1 MLRLEN
7 ITKDYKV
14 SWGKVHALRGINLSF
29 RKAEFVS
36 ILGPS
41 GCGKT
46 TLLNIIGGLDHYT
59 SGNLYIDGIPTD
71 KFTDRDFDT
80 YRNHRIGFV
89 FQSYNLIPHQT
100 VLENVELSL
109 NIAGVDKETR
119 RKRAIEVLDKVGLQ
133 GEYNKRPNQLSGG
146 QQQRVS
152 IARALINNPEI
163 LLADEPTG
171 ALDTET
177 SAQIMDLMK
186 EISKER
192 LVIMVTHNSKIAYEY
207 STRIIKLEDGLVIDD
222 SNPYEPEELKIKEK
236 FKYDKKSKL
245 SIWSAIKL
253 SSRNLISKL
262 RRTVLVCIAGSIGI
276 IGIASVLSL
285 SQGVTNY
292 VDDMQN
298 DMLTGNPITIDE
310 TGINIASFMETMSMR
325 EKQDALQY
333 AYKDGYINIFTLVDN
348 LVKRQEQLSSF
359 GIKNEIDDLYQ
370 TFIKEMPK
378 DKYGAYVFDYNYN
391 VNNNIYTENPFT
403 GHEGETVSIGTITHI
418 YSRMLGKTD
427 VGEYANVITGLARV
441 FNPLPNNKD
450 YILDQFDVLAS
461 KNDTVYPENVN
472 QVMLV
477 LNNDQASTDVL
488 LAQLGYY
495 SQDEF
500 LNVMYKALED
510 DKYDSSLDITHFSY
524 DEIMNKKFKY
534 FPNDTIYTENTNA
547 YTKNVRPF
555 FYSPSIGEWNN
566 GLELEIVSIVSPK
579 AGEKFVSLDPGL
591 YYTTEFN
598 EKFLS
603 DNIDSKVVNYL
614 LEKEQEEYVSTLMV
628 DTNTGIIVAV
638 GITYK
643 YTYIFEK
650 DENGNPKE
658 YTDDCFVGTIPP
670 YATFLS
676 AIPGMTSGDAYSL
689 SLRDIGGDSM
699 PNQIRIYSN
708 DFDQKDLTLAYLDL
722 WSSDEDLE
730 IGGTNYTS
738 EERTKI
744 IYSDNLSVIITMIQ
758 DMIEVITIALIVF
771 TALSLVVS
779 SVMIAIITYVS
790 VIEREK
796 EIGVIR
802 ALGGRKRDVSNLFNV
817 ETFIIGL
824 ISGVF
829 GIMITY
835 LITVIVN
842 VSLRDLIEADQ
853 IAVLTLKTIGSMI
866 ALSIILTLISGSIPA
881 RMAAKKDPAEALRT
895 E

>member
-59 SGNLYIDGIPTD
+59 SGNLYIDGTPTD
-71 KFTDRDFDT
+71 KFTDRDYDT

-109 NIAGVDKETR
+109 NIAGVDRETR
-119 RKRAIEVLDKVGLQ
+119 RKKAIEVLDKVGLK

-177 SAQIMDLMK
+177 SAQIMDLIK
-186 EISKER
+186 EISKEK

-222 SNPYEPEELKIKEK
+222 SNPYEPGKLDVKEPV
-236 FKYDKKSKL
+236 KYDKKSKL
-245 SIWSAIKL
+245 SLWSAVRL
-253 SSRNLISKL
+253 STRNLISKL
-262 RRTVLVCIAGSIGI
+262 RRTILVCIAGSIGI

-285 SQGVTNY
+285 SQGVKNY

-298 DMLTGNPITIDE
+298 DMLTGNPITIDKSA
-310 TGINIASFMETMSMR
+310 INIASFMDTMSFQ
-325 EKQDALQY
+325 EKKEAIEY
-333 AYKDGYINIFTLVDN
+333 AYEDGYINVFALVDN
-348 LVKRQEQLSSF
+348 LVKRQEQLTSF
-359 GIKNEIDDLYQ
+359 GIENDINEVYQ
-370 TFIKEMPK
+370 TFIKEMPE
-378 DKYGAYVFDYNYN
+378 DQYGAYVFDYNFD
-391 VNNNIYTENPFT
+391 VNNNIYVSNPFT
-403 GHEGETVSIGTITHI
+403 GHEGDTASIGAITHI

-427 VGEYANVITGLARV
+427 VGEYANVITGLSRV
-441 FNPLPNNKD
+441 FNPLPNNKE
-450 YILDQFDVLAS
+450 YILNQFDVIAS
-461 KNDTVYPENVN
+461 KSEQIYPENAGE
-472 QVMLV
+472 VMLI
-477 LNNDQASTDVL
+477 LNNDQAATDVL
-488 LAQLGYY
+488 LAQLGFYN
-495 SQDEF
+495 QDEF
-500 LNVMYKALED
+500 LNRVYKALENNKYNPNL
-510 DKYDSSLDITHFSY
+510 DKDNFSY
-524 DEIMNKKFKY
+524 EEIMDKKLTY
-534 FPNDTIYTENTNA
+534 FPNDSVYTENTNLL
-547 YTKNVRPF
+547 TKNARPF
-555 FYSPSIGEWNN
+555 TYSPSIGDWDN
-566 GLELEIVSIVSPK
+566 GLELEIVTILVPK
-579 AGEKFVSLDPGL
+579 EGEKFASLNPGI
-591 YYTTEFN
+591 YYTPEFN
-598 EKFLS
+598 EKFLN
-603 DNIDSKVVNYL
+603 DNIESKIVRYL
-614 LEKEQEEYVSTLMV
+614 LENDKEEFVSTVVV
-628 DTNTGIIVAV
+628 DANTGISMAV
-638 GITYK
+638 GITYP
-643 YTYIFEK
+643 YTYVFEK
-650 DENGNPKE
+650 DEDGNPKE
-658 YTDDCFVGTIPP
+658 YTEDCFVGSIPP

-676 AIPGMTSGDAYSL
+676 LIPGIGSGDAYSL
-689 SLRDIGGDSM
+689 SLRDIGGNSI
-699 PNQIRIYSN
+699 PNQIRIYST
-708 DFDQKDLTLAYLDL
+708 DFDQKDLTIKYLDL
-722 WSSDEDLE
+722 WSSDQDLE
-730 IGGTNYTS
+730 IGGFNYTA

-744 IYSDNLSVIITMIQ
+744 IYSDNLSIIITMIQ
-758 DMIEVITIALIVF
+758 DMIEVVTIALIVF

-802 ALGGRKRDVSNLFNV
+802 ALGGRKQDVSNLFNV

-824 ISGVF
+824 ISGIF
-829 GIMITY
+829 GIIITY
-835 LITVIVN
+835 FITLIVN
-842 VSLRDLIEADQ
+842 VSLKDLIGYNQ
-853 IAVLTLKTIGSMI
+853 IATITFKTIISMI
-866 ALSIILTLISGSIPA
+866 LLSIILTLISGAIPA

>member
-71 KFTDRDFDT
+71 KFIDRDFDT

-109 NIAGVDKETR
+109 NIAGIDKETR
-119 RKRAIEVLDKVGLQ
+119 KKRAIEVLDKVGLQ

-177 SAQIMDLMK
+177 SKQIMELMK

-207 STRIIKLEDGLVIDD
+207 STRIIKLEDGLVISD
-222 SNPYEPEELKIKEK
+222 SNPYEPAELIIQEK

-245 SIWSAIKL
+245 SIWSAVKL

-333 AYKDGYINIFTLVDN
+333 AYKDGHINIFALLEN
-348 LVKRQEQLSSF
+348 LVKRQEQLTSF
-359 GIKNEIDDLYQ
+359 GIKNEIDEVYQ
-370 TFIKEMPK
+370 TFIKEMPE

-391 VNNNIYTENPFT
+391 VNNNIYTVNPFT
-403 GHEGETVSIGTITHI
+403 GHEGETISIGAITHI
-418 YSRMLGKTD
+418 YSRMLSKN
-427 VGEYANVITGLARV
+427 VGNYSNVITGLARI

-450 YILDQFDVLAS
+450 YILDQSVVVAS
-461 KNDTVYPENVN
+461 KGDLVYPENIN

-477 LNNDQASTDVL
+477 LNDDQASTDVL

-495 SQDEF
+495 TQDEF
-500 LNVMYKALED
+500 LNVMYKTLRD

-524 DEIMNKKFKY
+524 EEIMAKKFIY
-534 FPNDTIYTENTNA
+534 FPNDTVYTENTNE
-547 YTKNVRPF
+547 YTKNARPF
-555 FYSPSIGEWNN
+555 TYSPSIGEWDN
-566 GLELEIVSIVSPK
+566 GLELELVSIIAPK
-579 AGEKFVSLDPGL
+579 PGKKFASLDPGI
-591 YYTTEFN
+591 YYTTDFN
-598 EKFLS
+598 QKFLN
-603 DNIDSKVVNYL
+603 DNIDSKVVNHL
-614 LEKEQEEYVSTLMV
+614 LDKEQEEYVSTLMV
-628 DTNTGIIVAV
+628 DANTGISMPV

-643 YTYIFEK
+643 YTYIFET
-650 DENGNPKE
+650 DENGDPKE
-658 YTDDCFVGTIPP
+658 YTEDCFVGTIPP
-670 YATFLS
+670 YASFLS
-676 AIPGMTSGDAYSL
+676 AIPGLSSSDAYSL
-689 SLRDIGGDSM
+689 SLRDIGGNNM
-699 PNQIRIYSN
+699 PKQIKIYST
-708 DFDQKDLTLAYLDL
+708 DFDQKDLTLEYLDL
-722 WSSDEDLE
+722 WSSDKKLD
-730 IGGTNYTS
+730 IGGVSYKAKDRN
-738 EERTKI
+738 KI
-744 IYSDNLSVIITMIQ
+744 IYTDNLSVIIKMIQ

-824 ISGVF
+824 ISGIF
-829 GIMITY
+829 GIVITY

-842 VSLRDLIEADQ
+842 VSLRDLIEADH